1 MKLKTVILISL
12 FFAALFLVV
21 LYVDRKEGEKEG
33 AEYHSRELLTFD
45 KDEVDEL
52 SIENASGRV
61 VCRKVGEDWQLIEPI
76 TVDAHRGAIQ
86 AVLANLER
94 ARLTRF
100 LVLDNESTE
109 QALKKYGLDF
119 PHVKV
124 SLHVRGRLLDTI
136 LFGDKNPSGRY
147 VYVKKDSEDR
157 IGMVELYRRTGVD
170 KQWSELRNKTT
181 LKFKRALAT
190 KLRIESQGD
199 TVEITKRGEE
209 WQMTLPT
216 EARGDGEAIE
226 SVLQGLASP
235 VGEFVDDVPNSL
247 GSYGLD
253 PPALRV
259 EVSVGEDEVHS
270 LWVGFEQ
277 EGSYYARDLS
287 RAPVFTLDS
296 SFVNQLNRASSELQS
311 RKLFDF
317 TRQEVNRVEFAYRD
331 SSILCVRDSVVW
343 LAVAQDRPINKMEL
357 EAVLFNM
364 EKLKVAKFP
373 TLAQDSHR
381 GYGLNPPRMRIR
393 LWAGEETV
401 GDISLGEEEGNMV
414 YVKRGENDLICLV
427 DRKMAESLTAER
439 LFAPEQR

>member
-1 MKLKTVILISL
+1 MKLKTVILIGL
-12 FFAALFLVV
+12 FFVALFIVV
-21 LYVDRKEGEKEG
+21 VYVDKKEGEKKG
-33 AEYHSRELLTFD
+33 AEYHSRELLTFA

-61 VCRKVGEDWQLIEPI
+61 VCRKVGEDWQIIEPV

-100 LVLDNESTE
+100 LVLDDESTE
-109 QALKKYGLDF
+109 EALKKYGLDF

-124 SLHVRGRLLDTI
+124 SLHVGGRLLDTV
-136 LFGDKNPSGRY
+136 LFGDENPSGRY

-170 KQWSELRNKTT
+170 KQWGDLRNKTT

-190 KLRIESQGD
+190 KLRIESQAD
-199 TVEITKRGEE
+199 TVEVTKSGEE
-209 WQMTLPT
+209 WQMESPT
-216 EARGDGEAIE
+216 EAKGDGEAIE
-226 SVLQGLASP
+226 AILQGLASP
-235 VGEFVDDVPNSL
+235 VEEFVDDAPNSL
-247 GSYGLD
+247 RPYGLE

-259 EVSVGEDEVHS
+259 KVSVGDEVHS
-270 LWVGFEQ
+270 LWVGSEQ
-277 EGSYYARDLS
+277 EGNYYAKDLS
-287 RAPVFTLDS
+287 RSPVFTLDS
-296 SFVNQLNRASSELQS
+296 SFVNQLNRASFELKS

-317 TRQEVNRVEFAYRD
+317 TREEVNRVEFAYRD

-343 LAVAQDRPINKMEL
+343 LAVSQDRPINAMEL
-357 EAVLFNM
+357 KAVLFNM
-364 EKLKVAKFP
+364 EKLKVKKFP
-373 TLAQDSHR
+373 PLAQNSHR
-381 GYGLNPPRMRIR
+381 DYGLNPPRMRIR

-401 GDISLGEEEGNMV
+401 GDLSLGEEEGDLV
-414 YVKRGENDLICLV
+414 YVKKGENDLICLV
-427 DRKMAESLTAER
+427 DRKIAESLTVER

>member
-1 MKLKTVILISL
+1 MKLKTVILIGL

-21 LYVDRKEGEKEG
+21 VYVDKKEGEKKGE
-33 AEYHSRELLTFD
+33 EYHSRELLTFD

-61 VCRKVGEDWQLIEPI
+61 VCRKVGEDWQIIEPV

-100 LVLDNESTE
+100 LVLDDESTE
-109 QALKKYGLDF
+109 EALKKYGLDF

-124 SLHVRGRLLDTI
+124 SLHVGGRLLDTV
-136 LFGDKNPSGRY
+136 LFGDENPSGRY

-170 KQWSELRNKTT
+170 KQWGELRNKTT

-190 KLRIESQGD
+190 KLRIESQAD
-199 TVEITKRGEE
+199 TVEVTKSGEE
-209 WQMTLPT
+209 WQMESPT
-216 EARGDGEAIE
+216 EAKGDGEAIE
-226 SVLQGLASP
+226 AILQGLASP
-235 VGEFVDDVPNSL
+235 VEEFVDDAPNSL
-247 GSYGLD
+247 RPYGLD

-259 EVSVGEDEVHS
+259 KVSVGDEVHS
-270 LWVGFEQ
+270 LWVGSEK
-277 EGSYYARDLS
+277 EGTYYARDLS
-287 RAPVFTLDS
+287 RDPVFTLDS
-296 SFVNQLNRASSELQS
+296 SFVNQLNRASFELKS

-317 TRQEVNRVEFAYRD
+317 TREEVNRVEFAYRD

-343 LAVAQDRPINKMEL
+343 LAVSQDRPINAMEL
-357 EAVLFNM
+357 KAVLFNM
-364 EKLKVAKFP
+364 EKLKVEKFP
-373 TLAQDSHR
+373 PLAPNSHR
-381 GYGLNPPRMRIR
+381 DYGLNPPRMRIR

-401 GDISLGEEEGNMV
+401 GDLSLGEEEGDLV

-427 DRKMAESLTAER
+427 DRKIAESLTAER

>member
-21 LYVDRKEGEKEG
+21 LYVGRKEGEKEG
-33 AEYHSRELLTFD
+33 EEYYSRELLTFD
-45 KDEVDEL
+45 KEEVDEL

-61 VCRKVGEDWQLIEPI
+61 VCRKVGEDWQIVEPV

-100 LVLDNESTE
+100 LVLDDESTE
-109 QALKKYGLDF
+109 DALKKYGLAL

-124 SLHVRGRLLDTI
+124 SLHVGGRLLDTV
-136 LFGDKNPSGRY
+136 LFGNENPSGRY

-170 KQWSELRNKTT
+170 KQWGELRNKTT

-190 KLRIESQGD
+190 KLRIESQAD
-199 TVEITKRGEE
+199 TVEVTKSGAE
-209 WQMTLPT
+209 WQMKLPT
-216 EARGDGEAIE
+216 EARGDREAIE
-226 SVLQGLASP
+226 AILQGLASP
-235 VGEFVDDVPNSL
+235 VEEFVDDAPNS
-247 GSYGLD
+247 SRPYGLD
-253 PPALRV
+253 PPTLRV
-259 EVSVGEDEVHS
+259 EVSVGDAVHS
-270 LWVGFEQ
+270 LWVGSEQ

-287 RAPVFTLDS
+287 RPPVFTLDS
-296 SFVNQLNRASSELQS
+296 SFVHQLNRASFELKS

-317 TRQEVNRVEFAYRD
+317 TREEVNRVEFAYRD

-343 LAVAQDRPINKMEL
+343 LAVPQDRPINAMEL
-357 EAVLFNM
+357 QAVLFNM
-364 EKLKVAKFP
+364 EKLKVEKFP
-373 TLAQDSHR
+373 PLAQNPHR
-381 GYGLNPPRMRIR
+381 DYGLNPPRMRIR

-401 GDISLGEEEGNMV
+401 GDLSLGEEEGELV
-414 YVKRGENDLICLV
+414 YVKKGENDLICLV
-427 DRKMAESLTAER
+427 DRKMAESLTVER

>member
-1 MKLKTVILISL
+1 MKLKTVVLISL
-12 FFAALFLVV
+12 FFATLLIAV

-33 AEYHSRELLTFD
+33 EEYHSRELLTFD
-45 KDEVDEL
+45 KDAVDKL

-61 VCRKVGEDWQLIEPI
+61 VCRKVGEDWQIIEPV

-100 LVLDNESTE
+100 LALDGESTE
-109 QALKKYGLDF
+109 EAFKKYGLNS

-124 SLHVRGRLLDTI
+124 SLHVGGRLLDTV
-136 LFGDKNPSGRY
+136 LFGNENPSRQY

-170 KQWSELRNKTT
+170 KQWSDLRNKTT

-199 TVEITKRGEE
+199 TVEVTKSGEE
-209 WQMTLPT
+209 WQMKLPT

-226 SVLQGLASP
+226 SILQGLASP
-235 VGEFVDDVPNSL
+235 VEEFVNDAPNSL
-247 GSYGLD
+247 GLYGLD

-259 EVSVGEDEVHS
+259 EVSVAENEVHS
-270 LWVGFEQ
+270 LWVGSEQ
-277 EGSYYARDLS
+277 EGSYYATDLS

-296 SFVNQLNRASSELQS
+296 SFVNQLNRASFELQS

-317 TRQEVNRVEFAYRD
+317 TRKEVNRIEFAYRD
-331 SSILCVRDSVVW
+331 SSVLCVRDSTVW
-343 LAVAQDRPINKMEL
+343 LAVPQNRPINKLEL
-357 EAVLFNM
+357 EAVLFNI
-364 EKLKVAKFP
+364 EKLKVEKFP
-373 TLAQDSHR
+373 PLAQDSHR

-401 GDISLGEEEGNMV
+401 GDLSLGEEEGDMV
-414 YVKRGENDLICLV
+414 YAKRGENELICLV

-439 LFAPEQR
+439 LFAPE

>member
-1 MKLKTVILISL
+1 MKLKTVILIGL

-21 LYVDRKEGEKEG
+21 IYVDRKEDEKKG

-61 VCRKVGEDWQLIEPI
+61 VCRKVGEDWQIIEPV

-100 LVLDNESTE
+100 LVLDDESTE
-109 QALKKYGLDF
+109 EALKKYGLDS

-124 SLHVRGRLLDTI
+124 SLHVGGRLLDTV
-136 LFGDKNPSGRY
+136 LFGDENPSGRY

-170 KQWSELRNKTT
+170 KQWGELRNKTT

-190 KLRIESQGD
+190 KLRIESQAD
-199 TVEITKRGEE
+199 TVEVTKSGEE
-209 WQMTLPT
+209 WQMESPT
-216 EARGDGEAIE
+216 EAKGDGEAIE
-226 SVLQGLASP
+226 AILQGLASP
-235 VGEFVDDVPNSL
+235 VEEFVDDAPNSL
-247 GSYGLD
+247 RPYGLD

-259 EVSVGEDEVHS
+259 EVSVGDEVHS
-270 LWVGFEQ
+270 LWVGSEK
-277 EGSYYARDLS
+277 EGNYYARDLS
-287 RAPVFTLDS
+287 RSPVFTLDS
-296 SFVNQLNRASSELQS
+296 SFVNQLNRASFELKS

-317 TRQEVNRVEFAYRD
+317 TREEVNRVEFAYRD
-331 SSILCVRDSVVW
+331 SSILCVRDSVAW
-343 LAVAQDRPINKMEL
+343 LAVPQDRPINAMEL
-357 EAVLFNM
+357 KAVLFNM
-364 EKLKVAKFP
+364 EKLKVEKFP
-373 TLAQDSHR
+373 PLAQNSHR
-381 GYGLNPPRMRIR
+381 DYGLNPPRMRIR

-401 GDISLGEEEGNMV
+401 GDLSLGEEEGNLV
-414 YVKRGENDLICLV
+414 YVKKGENDLICLV
-427 DRKMAESLTAER
+427 DRKIAESLTAER